1 MPSFSVLM
9 AWQRSNS
16 SLFCEVVLYTLK
28 GTWGHLGSFDYGGK
42 GKILSTSFNSAVSK
56 DMKNF
61 KFGRLRYFFTTS
73 SFGSFLK
80 VSNSNMSNV
89 DLFVDQTLF
98 SNNIYIFDHMICEIN
113 KVKFSKF
120 K

>member
-1 MPSFSVLM
+1 MSQHPAVK
-9 AWQRSNS
+9 
-16 SLFCEVVLYTLK
+16 LYCIHWVH
-28 GTWGHLGSFDYGGK
+28 GVIWGHLGSFGYMGSFDYGGK

-56 DMKNF
+56 DMMNF

-73 SFGSFLK
+73 GSFLK

-89 DLFVDQTLF
+89 DLFVDQTLL
-98 SNNIYIFDHMICEIN
+98 SNNIHIFDHMICEIN
-113 KVKFSKF
+113 KVKFSNF